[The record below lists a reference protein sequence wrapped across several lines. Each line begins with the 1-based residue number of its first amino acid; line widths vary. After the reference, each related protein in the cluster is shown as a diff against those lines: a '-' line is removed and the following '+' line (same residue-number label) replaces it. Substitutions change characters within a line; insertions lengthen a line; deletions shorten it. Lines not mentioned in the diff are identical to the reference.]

1 MQDSL
6 SLLHIR
12 TFSLSRIVLLTLRM
26 QDSLSLSFT
35 HTHSLSH
42 PLTRS
47 HSFSIS
53 PLSLSHSAHVA
64 LSISL
69 SFALSH
75 IRTLSLTHWL
85 ASCLL
90 THFSNAMSSKKNFPI
105 QRHTHSYAFY
115 SKNIFGIKSVAISFH
130 IMGQIFAAWLEGFG
144 FESIKTK
151 G

>member
-6 SLLHIR
+6 SLFYTYAL
-12 TFSLSRIVLLTLRM
+12 SLSHALSCLLCACRT
-26 QDSLSLSFT
+26 LSLSFT

-69 SFALSH
+69 SFALLH